1 MNSDNYSSKIGGIRM
16 LVICSS
22 YFEVVRSVPQFGPP
36 VYVVSS
42 ISVIYAYISH
52 RESLSFHTPFSSA
65 FRSFGS
71 SRDWTSTTKETFET
85 TLTGCVQQIL
95 SLDMFLHTRTFPISD
110 KNPSFLLLYIG
121 SLLSSL

>member
-1 MNSDNYSSKIGGIRM
+1 MNSDNYSGKIGGIRM

-52 RESLSFHTPFSSA
+52 RRSLSFPHTA
-65 FRSFGS
+65 FRSFES
-71 SRDWTSTTKETFET
+71 SRD
-85 TLTGCVQQIL
+85 
-95 SLDMFLHTRTFPISD
+95 
-110 KNPSFLLLYIG
+110 
-121 SLLSSL
+121 